1 MEPEFEMEGLTL
13 RFIARQ
19 FVSELGALE
28 FGVSWTNAECYFLWC
43 NEWWM
48 IAMRYQLLHSKRF
61 SAILIY

>member
-28 FGVSWTNAECYFLWC
+28 FGVLYTNAECYFLWWMSD
-43 NEWWM
+43 EW
-48 IAMRYQLLHSKRF
+48 
-61 SAILIY
+61 

>member
-28 FGVSWTNAECYFLWC
+28 FGVSWTNAEFYFLWC

-48 IAMRYQLLHSKRF
+48 TAMRYQLLHSKRF
-61 SAILIY
+61 MY